1 MAVNVEEFY
10 KRYGPMVLRRCRFLL
25 KNEEK
30 ALDAMQ
36 DVFVKILKK
45 QDVLHDQA
53 PSSLLYTTATN
64 VCLNVLRS
72 EKRKPSTSEEE
83 VLLSLASIENVEEK
97 VLASRTV
104 EELFSGEQ
112 EKTRVIAVL
121 HYVDRLTL
129 EETAKQVGMS
139 VSGIRKRLRSL
150 RIKGLQYREE

>member
-1 MAVNVEEFY
+1 
-10 KRYGPMVLRRCRFLL
+10 MVLRRCRFLL

>member
-1 MAVNVEEFY
+1 MAVNVEAFY
-10 KRYGPMVLRRCRFLL
+10 KKYGPMVLRRCRFLL